1 MIFKLMKTPLYD
13 NRLEVQLS
21 KMLCELDE
29 NPKVCTNPVE
39 ASSYK
44 GHLLS
49 DTDQGFHRYIYEH
62 LFIKF
67 IDYIESFKAE
77 CINAYAVKTHFVPV
91 VKRLL
96 NQYNDAIDSLYASD
110 IRIGWA
116 KFFNETH
123 KSGIKD
129 NLKKEAYQFFYNASA
144 VQISFLCKLV
154 DKMKD
159 YLAEFEVTIPK
170 PEPVYYFTI
179 LPEFTSQRHNILYD
193 IHKNLKA
200 NGYVDCTDEAFK
212 KVFTTKE
219 PKPIRWLES
228 QRSLFYFIKKLS
240 RRLLV
245 ENNKTSKY
253 YIAERYFHIYKGGEF
268 MHPKKIK
275 YDKNPSPKVI
285 EFMDKVIDDAISA
298 FR

>member
-1 MIFKLMKTPLYD
+1 MKTPLYD
-13 NRLEVQLS
+13 NRLELQLT

-39 ASSYK
+39 ATSYK
-44 GHLLS
+44 GHQLS

-96 NQYNDAIDSLYASD
+96 NQYNEAIDSLYASE
-110 IRIGWA
+110 IRIGWS
-116 KFFNETH
+116 KYFNETYN
-123 KSGIKD
+123 SGIND
-129 NLKKEAYQFFYNASA
+129 NLKKLAYQFFYNASA
-144 VQISFLCKLV
+144 VQISFLGKLV
-154 DKMKD
+154 VKMKD
-159 YLAEFEVTIPK
+159 YRAEFEVTIPK
-170 PEPVYYFTI
+170 PEPEYYFTI
-179 LPEFTSQRHNILYD
+179 IHEFTSQRHNILYD

-200 NGYVDCTDEAFK
+200 NGYVDCTADAFK

-219 PKPIRWLES
+219 PEPIRWLES
-228 QRSLFYFIKKLS
+228 QNALTYLIKQLTG
-240 RRLLV
+240 RFLV
-245 ENNKTSKY
+245 EKNRPSNY
-253 YIAERYFHIYKGGEF
+253 YIAERHFHIYKNGKF
-268 MHPKKIK
+268 LHPKRPRH
-275 YDKNPSPKVI
+275 DKDPISEVT
-285 EFMDKVIDDAISA
+285 EFIDEVIDNALSA